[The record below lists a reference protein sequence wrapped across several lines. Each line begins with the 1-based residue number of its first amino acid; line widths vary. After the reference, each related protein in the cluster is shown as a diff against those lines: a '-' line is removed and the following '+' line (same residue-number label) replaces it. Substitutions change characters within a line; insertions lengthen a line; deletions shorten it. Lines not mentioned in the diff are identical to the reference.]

1 MRAVL
6 ALLWWQGAT
15 CRVTERE
22 GVPPPSKKSK
32 KVGCGGWNHPD
43 SEKNTRTT
51 VYGKIAFVCRGV
63 KIKTNSDDDGRG
75 TGFDD
80 DKYENADPY
89 VCWNKHLYEAYVG
102 WNLVAAYMVSHGPLC
117 MWAKITGAKKPAH
130 DWWNTAN
137 VLVQVTC
144 FMEGIV
150 SYFIL
155 TSGTIGGSDSSHK
168 CRWFVIATTPLSKT
182 VAFPAV
188 QAADALFR
196 PWKDFDRMR
205 VICEY
210 WLPVNFGVL
219 ALCVLPF
226 LAYSIPLYLC
236 FIPLLMYLGLCF
248 FLLPFHL
255 ESVLEYLLSF
265 NRKYK
270 TKFKEI
276 KEKHLP
282 DNPSWSEVDG
292 LDEEDMHVLVVQG
305 LATSRYVFPLA
316 YGMLLF
322 GIYVDPFY
330 EKSSLWVPLTREVVL
345 SVNPFDWEN
354 LRVAFAWPDRLPYV
368 DQIFFAI
375 SISMACLDFVVQSL
389 RPGTESKGTGKV
401 MDEDAAA
408 AAAAAVADRPEAH
421 ERALELG
428 SSSRRADGATAE
440 EERRRREA
448 VPKLAELRTLK
459 GHSSWVRCGVHC
471 TFVMICLR

>member
-1 MRAVL
+1 MLRAVL

-15 CRVTERE
+15 CRVSERE

-32 KVGCGGWNHPD
+32 KVDCGGWNHPD

-51 VYGKIAFVCRGV
+51 VYGKIGFVCRGV

-102 WNLVAAYMVSHGPLC
+102 WSLVVAYMMSAGPLYVAAE
-117 MWAKITGAKKPAH
+117 ITGAKKPAH

-137 VLVQVTC
+137 ALVQWACLV
-144 FMEGIV
+144 EGIF
-150 SYFIL
+150 SYFTI
-155 TSGTIGGSDSSHK
+155 TSKTIGGGDSSDK
-168 CRWFVIATTPLSKT
+168 CRWFVIATMPLSKT

-188 QAADALFR
+188 HAVDALFR
-196 PWKDFDRMR
+196 PWKDFDRMH
-205 VICEY
+205 VLY
-210 WLPVNFGVL
+210 DKLFLPVYIGVL
-219 ALCVLPF
+219 SLCVLPLF
-226 LAYSIPLYLC
+226 IYSIPLYFC
-236 FIPLLMYLGLCF
+236 FIPLLMYLGLWAALAMSLQQILEN
-248 FLLPFHL
+248 LL
-255 ESVLEYLLSF
+255 SSF

-270 TKFKEI
+270 AKIKEI
-276 KEKHLP
+276 KEKQLP
-282 DNPSWSEVDG
+282 VIPSWSDLDG
-292 LDEEDMHVLVVQG
+292 LDEEDMYIVNDLG
-305 LATSRYVFPLA
+305 FLTSKFGFPIA
-316 YGMLLF
+316 YTVLLF
-322 GIYVDPFY
+322 GIYVDSFY
-330 EKSSLWVPLTREVVL
+330 EKSSLWGPLTREVVF

-375 SISMACLDFVVQSL
+375 SISMACLDFVVRSL

-401 MDEDAAA
+401 MDEDA

-428 SSSRRADGATAE
+428 SSSRHRAAGATAE

-448 VPKLAELRTLK
+448 VPKLAELRPLK
-459 GHSSWVRCGVHC
+459 GHSSFVRPAAS
-471 TFVMICLR
+471 TS